1 MKEYRFDT
9 AYTKENIKILTN
21 IQFQTYKWKVQA
33 AVFLTGVFLIGIA
46 AFGVHSQK
54 WSLLL
59 LVFGCWLC
67 VSPSYPSGYLTKQIC
82 MRMQDE
88 NKQITY
94 VFSNQDIHIVQGT
107 SDNRLSYHRI
117 HRIVETK
124 KAFCIFV
131 SPASGFLLLK
141 DSLGDFET
149 LEEFRKFLRKCTQLE
164 IEREEPW
171 WLRCCKL
178 RWERN

>member
-59 LVFGCWLC
+59 LIFWLLVMC
-67 VSPSYPSGYLTKQIC
+67 KSFLSI
-82 MRMQDE
+82 
-88 NKQITY
+88 
-94 VFSNQDIHIVQGT
+94 
-107 SDNRLSYHRI
+107 RLSN
-117 HRIVETK
+117 
-124 KAFCIFV
+124 KADLY
-131 SPASGFLLLK
+131 ADAG
-141 DSLGDFET
+141 
-149 LEEFRKFLRKCTQLE
+149 
-164 IEREEPW
+164 
-171 WLRCCKL
+171 
-178 RWERN
+178 

>member
-59 LVFGCWLC
+59 LIFGCWLC

-82 MRMQDE
+82 MRMQGE

-94 VFSNQDIHIVQGT
+94 VFSNQDIHIIQGT
-107 SDNRLSYHRI
+107 SGNRLSYHQI
-117 HRIVETK
+117 HRILETK

-131 SPASGFLLLK
+131 SISGFRFLVAK
-141 DSLGDFET
+141 RFTGR
-149 LEEFRKFLRKCTQLE
+149 FRNVRR
-164 IEREEPW
+164 ISG
-171 WLRCCKL
+171 KL
-178 RWERN
+178 SKKMHSIRDRT